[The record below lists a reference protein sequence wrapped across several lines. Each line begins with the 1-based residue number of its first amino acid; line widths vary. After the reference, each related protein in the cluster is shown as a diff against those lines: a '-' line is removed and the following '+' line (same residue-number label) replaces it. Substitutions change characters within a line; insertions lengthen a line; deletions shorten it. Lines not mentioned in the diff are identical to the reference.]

1 MRDLVRPVTAALGIA
16 SLAVALSFVSTGA
29 AFAQAKQ
36 ADAEIAA
43 GKYKGPLH
51 GIPWGAKDI
60 ISVKG
65 YKTTWGSA
73 PFKDQVFDYDASVV
87 EMLRDAGAVLIAK
100 LTTG

>member
-1 MRDLVRPVTAALGIA
+1 MYLSRLHRYNEKLNNVVTFLDDHG
-16 SLAVALSFVSTGA
+16 LAEARR
-29 AFAQAKQ
+29 

-43 GKYKGPLH
+43 GRYKGPLH

-65 YKTTWGSA
+65 FKTTWGSA
-73 PFKDQVFDYDASVV
+73 PFKDQQFDYDASVV

-100 LTTG
+100 LGDGGAGVG